1 MRQYNPHIVHMTTVE
16 SVGVVSGVEIM
27 LRYCGIQPLNM
38 NYMRTLYWNQSEKL
52 LDPLKCTGGRPFAIL
67 HPQLFSSALIRVAVG
82 TPWAVVHGFQRISR
96 LQQAVE
102 L

>member
-38 NYMRTLYWNQSEKL
+38 NIC
-52 LDPLKCTGGRPFAIL
+52 DPYIGINLRNTRPIKMHWWTAVCNFAPSVVLKYANSG
-67 HPQLFSSALIRVAVG
+67 SSGDAVG
-82 TPWAVVHGFQRISR
+82 RCTR
-96 LQQAVE
+96 LSANK
-102 L
+102 